1 MILELLGLALV
12 GYLLGSIPLA
22 WIVAKLATGKDLRT
36 LGSGNV
42 GVMNV
47 ALSVTRWAGLL
58 VFLGEVIKGVIAV
71 FIAATA
77 CGNPGSSVPFS
88 LECQIAI
95 GVTVLTTVIGTRWMI
110 WLRFAGGRG
119 NSAGLGAML
128 VLSWQ
133 TLVIGFAIWVL
144 VRVLGRSSFWATRI
158 SLLTWPFVFG
168 ILTGSV
174 VFLVFGL
181 ALSGVYLTTH
191 ETVTDDHT
199 ILKERWPSLWAFM
212 IGPRRRKEPES

>member
-1 MILELLGLALV
+1 MIFQLIGLAFA
-12 GYLLGSIPLA
+12 GYLLGSIPIA
-22 WIVAKLATGKDLRT
+22 WIVAKLVTGKDLRT

-58 VFLGEVIKGVIAV
+58 VFLGELFKGVLAV
-71 FIAATA
+71 YLAIQLAA
-77 CGNPGSSVPFS
+77 CVGSQALLFVSI
-88 LECQIAI
+88 ECQLAI
-95 GVTVLTTVIGTRWMI
+95 GVTVLATVIGTRWMV
-110 WLRFAGGRG
+110 WLRLAGGRG
-119 NSAGLGAML
+119 NTVGLGAML

-133 TLVIGFAIWVL
+133 TLAVGLSIWVL
-144 VRVLGRSSFWATRI
+144 VRLISKSSFWATRF
-158 SLLTWPFVFG
+158 SLITWPFVFG
-168 ILTGSV
+168 LLTGSI

-199 ILKERWPSLWAFM
+199 ILKERWPSLWAFV
-212 IGPRRRKEPES
+212 IGPKRRRES

>member
-1 MILELLGLALV
+1 MIAQLLGLAIA
-12 GYLLGSIPLA
+12 GYLLGSIPIA
-22 WIVAKLATGKDLRT
+22 WIVARLVTGKDLRT

-58 VFLGEVIKGVIAV
+58 VFLGELFKGVLAV
-71 FIAATA
+71 YLATQLVA
-77 CGNPGSSVPFS
+77 CGRSLFGST
-88 LECQIAI
+88 ECQLAI
-95 GVTVLTTVIGTRWMI
+95 GVTVLAAVIGTRWMV
-110 WLRFAGGRG
+110 WLRFAGGRA
-119 NSAGLGAML
+119 NTVGLGAML

-133 TLVIGFAIWVL
+133 TLVIGLSIWVL
-144 VRVLGRSSFWATRI
+144 VRLISKSSFWATRT

-168 ILTGSV
+168 LLTGSI
-174 VFLVFGL
+174 VFLIFGL

-199 ILKERWPSLWAFM
+199 ILKERWPSLWAFV
-212 IGPRRRKEPES
+212 IGPRRRRES